1 MHQKGHVRRLSFGG
15 AHGGGGV
22 LRAHST
28 ARFVSKTLGTYTGNV
43 LYKLLSPCLFEVGK
57 RRGARRAPIATG
69 LKEGGAVTPRFHSLV
84 SGPIGARDL

>member
-22 LRAHST
+22 LRAQHT
-28 ARFVSKTLGTYTGNV
+28 RFVSKTLGTY
-43 LYKLLSPCLFEVGK
+43 KLSPCLFEVGIGAARARGA

-69 LKEGGAVTPRFHSLV
+69 LKEGGAVTRL
-84 SGPIGARDL
+84 